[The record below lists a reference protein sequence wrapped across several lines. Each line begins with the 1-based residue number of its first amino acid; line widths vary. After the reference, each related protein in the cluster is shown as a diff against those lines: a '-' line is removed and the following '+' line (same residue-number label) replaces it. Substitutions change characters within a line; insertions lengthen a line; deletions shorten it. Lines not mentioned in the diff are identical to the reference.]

1 MSELQATLIGGTA
14 ILLWGALAL
23 FTVWTGLVPPF
34 LLVGMTFTLA
44 FGLMCAKWLIFREN
58 PLKYLPKQ
66 KAVWILGVAGLF
78 GYHALYFVALRN
90 APAMDASLIAYLW
103 PLLIVVFS
111 ALLPG
116 EERLRWFHIAG
127 ALCGLAG
134 CWILISD
141 GGQVSFKAEYTVGYL
156 AAIACALTWS
166 SYSVISRKFSHVAT
180 DTVGWFCMV
189 TAILGFVFHGLFEET
204 ILPTDTIQWL
214 AIVGLGLGPVGI
226 AFFTWDIGVKKGN
239 IKLLGASSYATPL
252 ISAVLLILAG
262 RSEASWAIAIACLG
276 IVGGAVL
283 AAKEMIFGKGKSA

>member
-1 MSELQATLIGGTA
+1 MSELKATLIGGTA

-23 FTVWTGLVPPF
+23 FTVWTGTVPPF
-34 LLVGMTFTLA
+34 QLVGMTFTLA
-44 FGLMCAKWLIFREN
+44 FLLTIMKWSLYKQN
-58 PLKYLPKQ
+58 PLQFLPKQ
-66 KAVWILGVAGLF
+66 KAVWVLGVAGLF

-111 ALLPG
+111 AMLPG
-116 EERLRWFHIAG
+116 EEKLRWFHLGG
-127 ALCGLAG
+127 AFLGLTG

-141 GGQVSFKAEYTVGYL
+141 GGQVSFKAEYAVGYA

-180 DTVGWFCMV
+180 DTVGWFCLV
-189 TAILGFVFHGLFEET
+189 TAILGFVFHAAFEET
-204 ILPTDTIQWL
+204 LWPKDMIQWL
-214 AIVGLGLGPVGI
+214 AIAGLGLGPVGI

-252 ISAVLLILAG
+252 ISALLLVLAG
-262 RSEASWAIAIACLG
+262 RSEPSWAIAIACLG

-283 AAKEMIFGKGKSA
+283 AAKNMIFSKAS